1 MRPTIA
7 GTALLLALSLAACSE
22 DKPAVCSSVGDLE
35 ASVNDVKK
43 IDVTS
48 SGGLAEVRTGLR
60 TIKSDLAE
68 VKTDAESEFSSQL
81 DRVEASYATL
91 TSSVEA
97 ARTGP
102 SGATLTAVGSSLR
115 TFGNDV
121 QALISDVKATC

>member
-7 GTALLLALSLAACSE
+7 GTALFLALSLAACSE
-22 DKPAVCSSVGDLE
+22 EKPAVCGSVGDLE
-35 ASVNDVKK
+35 ASVNDVRKV
-43 IDVTS
+43 DVAS
-48 SGGLAEVRTGLR
+48 SGG
-60 TIKSDLAE
+60 LAE

-81 DRVEASYATL
+81 DRVEASFATL